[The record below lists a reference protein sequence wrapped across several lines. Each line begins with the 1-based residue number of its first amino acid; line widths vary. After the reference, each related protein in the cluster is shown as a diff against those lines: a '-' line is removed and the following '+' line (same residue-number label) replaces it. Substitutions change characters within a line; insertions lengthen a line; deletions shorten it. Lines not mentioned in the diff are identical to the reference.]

1 MAEGTFNPLGP
12 SIIDVFLPNPQ
23 LLFQRQEMPGIG
35 EIEGSINTANGQ
47 TSAAPSFALVSYATG
62 ESCLRVALEGCES
75 SRFIEP

>member
-23 LLFQRQEMPGIG
+23 LLFQRQEEMPGIG

-47 TSAAPSFALVSYATG
+47 T
-62 ESCLRVALEGCES
+62 
-75 SRFIEP
+75 